1 MELSFLSEHLPLISL
16 VIGVALLLFL
26 NIKLKIN
33 SILALIFSAI
43 VVGFINGMKP
53 VAILE
58 TIKEGLGSTLGSLA
72 LIIGFGAVLGKLMV
86 DSGAAQRIASTLINK
101 FGAKHVQWAL
111 IIVGAVFGISV
122 FYEVAFMILAPL
134 VISIAVEAK
143 TPFMKLAITMVAATT
158 LSHSIFPPQ
167 AGPTALV
174 DAYNADMGMVYI
186 LGIIV
191 FIPSMFMAGIVLP
204 KFMKNMDY
212 PVPPLLKKNK
222 VFSESEM
229 PSFGMSLFIPLIPAI
244 LISIST
250 ILSLF
255 ITEDTLLHETV
266 TFLGS
271 AEISLII
278 AILTAIVIFGLR
290 KGKNMDD
297 MMKTFE
303 SGLKGVATII
313 FIVGAGGAFK
323 EVILEANVGNY
334 IADIMK
340 DTNISPLIM
349 AWLITALIRIATGQG
364 VVSAITAA
372 GIVGPLI
379 PTFNVSPVLMV
390 LATAVGSNTITHVN
404 DASFWLFKE
413 YFNISIKDTF
423 KTWGVLLLTTS
434 ITGLIVVLILDLF
447 M

>member
-1 MELSFLSEHLPLISL
+1 MSFLSEHLPLISL

-191 FIPSMFMAGIVLP
+191 FIPSVFMAGIVLP

-404 DASFWLFKE
+404 DTSFWLFKE